1 MKPPEATTRKDESQ
15 TARASSN
22 TAETPKTVHCITAK
36 KFSLMVVPVFVSS
49 KEKPEVE
56 ILTYALLDTQSDTTF
71 AVTELLEQLPVSYEK
86 RQIQLSTM
94 TSQNQ
99 IIDTRFYQG
108 LQVRA
113 YTGKKM
119 VELPPIYTR
128 EYIPVTEA
136 HIPTAESV
144 EQIGHLKHIAPF
156 IPPRLDC
163 DVGMLIG
170 YYCSQALLPRRV
182 ECGDDTQPF
191 AIETDLGWSVIG
203 AQDRNQ
209 AGSSS
214 ESHLVLSSACFKLKS
229 TVKEIVA
236 AKDLEILSQD
246 FKDTERTTGQIGSS
260 DKLFQ
265 NELKFMDIVSQSIH
279 QNKEGCSDWMAEQR
293 LKNMTKWLARD
304 KDYRDKH
311 QDFMKG
317 LIDRGEAEPANDH
330 STRHRW
336 YLPHHGVVHPKKP
349 GKVRVVWDCSS
360 RCEGVSLNDV
370 LLQGLD
376 LNNTL
381 LGVLLRFRLGEI
393 ALSCDIEKMFFQFRV
408 PQEQRDFLRYL
419 WYDENGDVCDYR
431 MKVHVFGATSS
442 PSCAIYGLKRLAD
455 DYGQQYPQAKKFI
468 QNHFYVDDGLVST
481 DSTEEAA
488 KMAQESIEM
497 CKKANIPVCKFKC
510 ASEEVLSQIPVSEHA
525 DENSTQEL
533 LPQISS
539 A

>member
-1 MKPPEATTRKDESQ
+1 MLRTGIKRDQAVK
-15 TARASSN
+15 
-22 TAETPKTVHCITAK
+22 
-36 KFSLMVVPVFVSS
+36 VV
-49 KEKPEVE
+49 
-56 ILTYALLDTQSDTTF
+56 
-71 AVTELLEQLPVSYEK
+71 
-86 RQIQLSTM
+86 
-94 TSQNQ
+94 
-99 IIDTRFYQG
+99 
-108 LQVRA
+108 
-113 YTGKKM
+113 
-119 VELPPIYTR
+119 
-128 EYIPVTEA
+128 
-136 HIPTAESV
+136 
-144 EQIGHLKHIAPF
+144 
-156 IPPRLDC
+156 
-163 DVGMLIG
+163 
-170 YYCSQALLPRRV
+170 
-182 ECGDDTQPF
+182 
-191 AIETDLGWSVIG
+191 
-203 AQDRNQ
+203 
-209 AGSSS
+209 
-214 ESHLVLSSACFKLKS
+214 SSACFKVKS
-229 TVKEIVA
+229 AVKEIVA
-236 AKDLEILSQD
+236 AKDILEILSQD

-304 KDYRDKH
+304 KDYRDKY

-317 LIDRGEAEPANDH
+317 FIDRGEAEPANDH

-360 RCEGVSLNDV
+360 RCEGISLNDV
-370 LLQGLD
+370 LLQGHD

-381 LGVLLRFRLGEI
+381 VGVLLQFRLGEI

-408 PQEQRDFLRYL
+408 PQEQRDFPRYL

-431 MKVHVFGATSS
+431 MKEHVFGATSS
-442 PSCAIYGLKRLAD
+442 PSCAIYGLKRVAE